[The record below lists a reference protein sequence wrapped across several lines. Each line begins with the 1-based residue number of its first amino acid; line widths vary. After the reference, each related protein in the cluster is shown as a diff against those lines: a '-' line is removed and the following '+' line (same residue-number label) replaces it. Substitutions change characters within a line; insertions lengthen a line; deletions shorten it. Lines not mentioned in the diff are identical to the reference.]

1 MSATNVPV
9 DTVKNF
15 VGALESNSLD
25 EARDYLSDDFIF
37 TGWTPRPLDKKGF
50 LSLITGLKEG
60 IPGLIFNLHNVAEE
74 DKGVTGVMQITG
86 YQTDSFLIPSMGTPV
101 IPETGNSISM
111 PAEDVSFMVNQD
123 KIASMNVQTAADG
136 RINGLFR
143 QLGIDLTTFGQ

>member
-1 MSATNVPV
+1 MSATDAPV

-25 EARDYLSDDFIF
+25 EATGYLSDDFIF
-37 TGWTPRPLDKKGF
+37 SGWTPRALDKKGF

-60 IPGLIFNLHNVAEE
+60 IPGLIFNLHNVAEQ
-74 DKGVTGVMQITG
+74 DRAVTGTMQITG

-101 IPETGNSISM
+101 VPETGNSISM
-111 PAEDVSFMVNQD
+111 PAEDVSFVVEQD
-123 KIASMNVQTAADG
+123 KIASMNVQTGHDG
-136 RINGLFR
+136 GINGLFR